1 VEDLKALS
9 YEFEYLFLRKII
21 DGLKSKNINV
31 AQAKE
36 YAQAFLAIEP
46 FSSFEDAS
54 EKIMKFVAQYPIF
67 NELKTC
73 VTKYQNER
81 NDLKKIAQMREYI
94 RQNNID
100 AALKVV
106 KT

>member
-1 VEDLKALS
+1 MEDLKALS

-21 DGLKSKNINV
+21 DGLKNKSIDV
-31 AQAKE
+31 LQAKE
-36 YAQAFLAIEP
+36 YAKAFLAIEP
-46 FSSFEDAS
+46 FSSFEDAD
-54 EKIMKFVAQYPIF
+54 EKIMKFVAQYNIF
-67 NELKTC
+67 IELKTC

-100 AALKVV
+100 QAIAIA